1 MEWLRTQITMTEV
14 NIARVHNYAV
24 LKMQQRQAAAGA
36 GKVSQIQPEQPLI
49 LRLNAA
55 NGQPYLQACTA

>member
-24 LKMQQRQAAAGA
+24 LKLQQRQAAGA
-36 GKVSQIQPEQPLI
+36 GK
-49 LRLNAA
+49 RLH
-55 NGQPYLQACTA
+55 T